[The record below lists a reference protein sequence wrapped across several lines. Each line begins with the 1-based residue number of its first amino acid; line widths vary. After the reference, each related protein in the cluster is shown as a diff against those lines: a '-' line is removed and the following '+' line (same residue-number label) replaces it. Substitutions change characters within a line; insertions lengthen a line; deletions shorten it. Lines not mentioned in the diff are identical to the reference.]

1 MERLWRKKTL
11 FFQLENFVVK
21 VTQIND
27 FVTAQYA
34 TAIFYPLFLNSYS
47 GPNESWLDKAEFS
60 C

>member
-1 MERLWRKKTL
+1 METLWQKKNL

-34 TAIFYPLFLNSYS
+34 TKICYRLFLNSYS
-47 GPNESWLDKAEFS
+47 GPNESWLDKAQFS